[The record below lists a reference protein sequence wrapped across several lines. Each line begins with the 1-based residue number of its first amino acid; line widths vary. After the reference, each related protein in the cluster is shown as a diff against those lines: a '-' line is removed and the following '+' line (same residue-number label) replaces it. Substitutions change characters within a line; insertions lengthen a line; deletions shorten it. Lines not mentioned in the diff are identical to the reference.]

1 MVTSVRFIIISGG
14 PRSRGASSISSSSMA
29 APVVVILVDDVVEG
43 LTPPVEVMVAFVDD
57 VEGLDAPVATTLV
70 DDVVEG
76 LAVKLPLVALGT
88 INGSRKER
96 MWQKRKGCWPEA
108 ADPDL
113 FFSFS
118 ALLSL

>member
-1 MVTSVRFIIISGG
+1 
-14 PRSRGASSISSSSMA
+14 
-29 APVVVILVDDVVEG
+29 
-43 LTPPVEVMVAFVDD
+43 MVALVGDI
-57 VEGLDAPVATTLV
+57 EGLDAPVATTLV

-76 LAVKLPLVALGT
+76 LAVKLPLVAIGT

-96 MWQKRKGCWPEA
+96 MWQKHQGCWPEA
-108 ADPDL
+108 AVL

>member
-1 MVTSVRFIIISGG
+1 MDDV
-14 PRSRGASSISSSSMA
+14 
-29 APVVVILVDDVVEG
+29 DVVEG
-43 LTPPVEVMVAFVDD
+43 LAAPPVEAMVALVGDI
-57 VEGLDAPVATTLV
+57 EGLDAPVATTLV

-96 MWQKRKGCWPEA
+96 MWQKHQGCLPEA

-118 ALLSL
+118 ALLSLSDTCP